1 MLTLPKCLFCFNFFL
16 NILFYFIFLFHK
28 RMNTFTITSQPFYDQ
43 CNQCYKN
50 ILMVNVEPKGPL
62 RKFVRRIQLPKL
74 SPFHQEG
81 PCIPIPKCGLALQQ
95 IGSSSFSCCSSSL
108 SSSSSSSSCSSL
120 MTPNEM
126 PDLITFLLANGYQ
139 LETQLT
145 NMLNQSE
152 VKIAGNK
159 KIAFIVTYY
168 ESAQPNITYMR

>member
-1 MLTLPKCLFCFNFFL
+1 
-16 NILFYFIFLFHK
+16 
-28 RMNTFTITSQPFYDQ
+28 
-43 CNQCYKN
+43 
-50 ILMVNVEPKGPL
+50 
-62 RKFVRRIQLPKL
+62 
-74 SPFHQEG
+74 
-81 PCIPIPKCGLALQQ
+81 
-95 IGSSSFSCCSSSL
+95 L